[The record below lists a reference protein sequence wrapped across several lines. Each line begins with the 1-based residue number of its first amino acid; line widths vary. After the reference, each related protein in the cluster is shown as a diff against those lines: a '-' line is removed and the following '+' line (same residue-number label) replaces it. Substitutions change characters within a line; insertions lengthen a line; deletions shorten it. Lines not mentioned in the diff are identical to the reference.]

1 ERKYNIVCLTETHHH
16 WERIYID
23 DKLDNFS
30 SMREER
36 NRENNIKK
44 GGGLKILMEK
54 NKSSEFEKKRSES
67 REILEI
73 EGKCF
78 GITLKIILVYF
89 DVDKGEIGRQNN
101 EEIRKEIEEKIRNN
115 KSKGL
120 IILGDFNAHLEMIE
134 PERKDDFNGKMIIEW
149 VEKYNLILLNT
160 DEKCIGKY
168 TRSRGVQKSAI
179 DMVLVNEEMYET
191 CKDMRIDEEKEII
204 SFSDHNLVSVTLRLG
219 EKGRKTFET
228 GKWTEDVFLKRD
240 KKSVKENG
248 EELERRW
255 TENES
260 RNVNDMISKMQEVQ
274 DILLIKKVKRKIGGE
289 DNKEIECNWMTDEI
303 RREISKK
310 RDIRKKL
317 RRCENETEKER
328 LTSIEDNQ
336 KIKIQL
342 MVKEAKEVEE
352 KKIEKEIRNSD
363 NKGKMI
369 WNLINKIRGKRI
381 IPEEDEIFKN
391 GLKMETEEARKCFF
405 GDWRGILAVR
415 ENKAHEIWDE
425 EIKKEMIESRDNID
439 TRMWIEE
446 HLDMASR

>member
-1 ERKYNIVCLTETHHH
+1 
-16 WERIYID
+16 
-23 DKLDNFS
+23 
-30 SMREER
+30 
-36 NRENNIKK
+36 
-44 GGGLKILMEK
+44 
-54 NKSSEFEKKRSES
+54 
-67 REILEI
+67 
-73 EGKCF
+73 
-78 GITLKIILVYF
+78 
-89 DVDKGEIGRQNN
+89 
-101 EEIRKEIEEKIRNN
+101 
-115 KSKGL
+115 
-120 IILGDFNAHLEMIE
+120 
-134 PERKDDFNGKMIIEW
+134 
-149 VEKYNLILLNT
+149 
-160 DEKCIGKY
+160 
-168 TRSRGVQKSAI
+168 AI

-303 RREISKK
+303 RKEISKK

-363 NKGKMI
+363 NKGRMI

-391 GLKMETEEARKCFF
+391 VLKMEIEEARKCFF
-405 GDWRGILAVR
+405 GDWRGILAAR
-415 ENKAHEIWDE
+415 ENKAYEIWDE

-439 TRMWIEE
+439 TRIWIEE
-446 HLDMASR
+446 HLDMASRIEYRIRSMDTPRLERRTLEKIIEKLKDKKAPGPDKIVGEVYKDIIQRKKCRDVLLKCLNQVLDEEEVPESWVISQTKMIKKIKKPSTRDFRPIALLNVSYKIYMSFIREEIENHLRRNNQIRDNQIGFTEGGRI